1 MRTLMT
7 WLTASLPLLAAA
19 PGLHELDVQG
29 LFEAGKYQ
37 EVVQATE
44 GQGTPAN
51 LYLAGQSYQKLNQ
64 PDNAKMVFQ
73 KLASRGATDPWH
85 HIGQSTIY
93 LLEGNLDGALAAAQQ
108 AVELGPTLPEARYQL
123 GLAHGHKKDFTPAA
137 AEFDEAGRLRAA
149 FAYAHYHAGLSY
161 YQIKRIDRMATHFEA
176 FLKLA
181 PNAPERGQVE
191 SIMQTVRGR

>member
-1 MRTLMT
+1 MRILMT

-64 PDNAKMVFQ
+64 PDNAKSVFQ
-73 KLASRGATDPWH
+73 KLASRGETDPWH
-85 HIGQSTIY
+85 DVGQSAIY
-93 LLEGNLDGALAAAQQ
+93 LAAGNLDGGVAAAQAGRQ
-108 AVELGPTLPEARYQL
+108 ARADATRGALPARVSPWPQE
-123 GLAHGHKKDFTPAA
+123 GLHASRGRIRRGWQAPCLIRVRSLSRWVVVLP
-137 AEFDEAGRLRAA
+137 DEAHRPDGDSL
-149 FAYAHYHAGLSY
+149 
-161 YQIKRIDRMATHFEA
+161 
-176 FLKLA
+176 
-181 PNAPERGQVE
+181 
-191 SIMQTVRGR
+191 